1 MSRDICVCARAVPRE
16 NPKIHVY
23 CMIGLWHM
31 LLYQNVTL
39 SPNLA
44 SKVTCVPRGT
54 NWNQK
59 IVQGTHFEV
68 FHPRHCHVTHVS
80 ITTFCAESE
89 SGIGFYLG
97 CSWNQLG
104 THTRDT
110 TGQKQ
115 FWSYTKT
122 KTTLLY
128 QNGPKISMVPKK
140 LT

>member
-1 MSRDICVCARAVPRE
+1 MSRDISVSARTVPRE
-16 NPKIHVY
+16 ISKIGIWRNY
-23 CMIGLWHM
+23 GLRHT
-31 LLYQNVTL
+31 LPYQNLML
-39 SPNLA
+39 SPNLT

-80 ITTFCAESE
+80 ITTFGAESE

-128 QNGPKISMVPKK
+128 QNGPKIPMVPKK